1 MGFDE
6 ITGRYTDQSFSD
18 QIQLAFNQN
27 NMSGIEV
34 LELSA
39 NIESVALIKTTVKE
53 KQHIADTIKN
63 YGARLQGFIRKRVRN
78 AEDADDILQEV
89 YYQLADADRLL
100 KPIDQMAAWLFTV
113 ARNRITDLYR
123 KKKTQAMPEFF
134 AETEDEGSFKELR
147 DLMFDNG
154 STPEDDYLRS
164 LVWIELEKALDD
176 LPEEQRLV
184 FELTELKGLSFKE
197 ISEQTGVTVNTL
209 ISRKRYAVL
218 VLRER
223 LQLIYDELINF

>member
-1 MGFDE
+1 VDE
-6 ITGRYTDQSFSD
+6 IADRYTDQVVSD
-18 QIQLAFNQN
+18 RIQLSFNQN
-27 NMSGIEV
+27 NMTGIEV
-34 LELSA
+34 LDLPHEIPSGT
-39 NIESVALIKTTVKE
+39 LIKTNLKE
-53 KQHIADTIKN
+53 KQHISDIIKN
-63 YGARLQGFIRKRVRN
+63 YGIRLQGFIRKRVRN
-78 AEDADDILQEV
+78 AEDAEDILQEV

-123 KKKTQAMPEFF
+123 KKKTESMPEIFT
-134 AETEDEGSFKELR
+134 ETDDEGIFSELR

-164 LVWIELEKALDD
+164 LVWTELDKALEE

-223 LQLIYDELINF
+223 LQLIYNELINF

>member
-1 MGFDE
+1 
-6 ITGRYTDQSFSD
+6 
-18 QIQLAFNQN
+18 
-27 NMSGIEV
+27 MSGIEI
-34 LELSA
+34 LELLPGDL
-39 NIESVALIKTTVKE
+39 SVALIKTTVKE
-53 KQHIADTIKN
+53 KQHIADIIKN
-63 YGARLQGFIRKRVRN
+63 YGIRLQGFIRKRVQN
-78 AEDADDILQEV
+78 SEDADDILQEV

-123 KKKTQAMPEFF
+123 KKKTESLPEIFT
-134 AETEDEGSFKELR
+134 ETDDEGIFTELR
-147 DLMFDNG
+147 NLMFDDG

-164 LVWIELEKALDD
+164 LVWTELDKALDE
-176 LPEEQRLV
+176 LPEEQHEV

-197 ISEQTGVTVNTL
+197 ISKQTGVQVNTL

-223 LQLIYDELINF
+223 LQLIYDELLNF

>member
-1 MGFDE
+1 
-6 ITGRYTDQSFSD
+6 
-18 QIQLAFNQN
+18 
-27 NMSGIEV
+27 MSGIEV
-34 LELSA
+34 LELTSDKL
-39 NIESVALIKTTVKE
+39 SVALIKTTVKE
-53 KQHIADTIKN
+53 KQHISEIIKS
-63 YGARLQGFIRKRVRN
+63 YGNRLQGFIRKRVQN
-78 AEDADDILQEV
+78 SEDAEDILQEV

-100 KPIDQMAAWLFTV
+100 KPIDQMAAWLFTI

-123 KKKTQAMPEFF
+123 KKKTESMPEIFT
-134 AETEDEGSFKELR
+134 ETDDEGIFTELR
-147 DLMFDNG
+147 NLIFDNG

-164 LVWIELEKALDD
+164 LVWIELDKALDE

-184 FELTELKGLSFKE
+184 FELTEMKGLSFKE

>member
-1 MGFDE
+1 M
-6 ITGRYTDQSFSD
+6 
-18 QIQLAFNQN
+18 N
-27 NMSGIEV
+27 GIEV

-39 NIESVALIKTTVKE
+39 DIQSVALIKTTVKE

-63 YGARLQGFIRKRVRN
+63 YGGRLQGFIRKRVRN
-78 AEDADDILQEV
+78 SEDADDILQEV
-89 YYQLADADRLL
+89 YYQLADADRML

-123 KKKTQAMPEFF
+123 KKKTESMPEFF
-134 AETEDEGSFKELR
+134 NETEDEGSFKELR

-164 LVWIELEKALDD
+164 LVWIELDKALDE

>member
-1 MGFDE
+1 
-6 ITGRYTDQSFSD
+6 
-18 QIQLAFNQN
+18 
-27 NMSGIEV
+27 MSGIEV
-34 LELSA
+34 LELLPD
-39 NIESVALIKTTVKE
+39 NESVALIKTTVKE
-53 KQHIADTIKN
+53 RQHIADIIKN
-63 YGARLQGFIRKRVRN
+63 YGNRLEGFIRKRVRTI
-78 AEDADDILQEV
+78 EDADDILQDV
-89 YYQLADADRLL
+89 YFQLADADRLL

-123 KKKTQAMPEFF
+123 KKKTESMPEFF
-134 AETEDEGSFKELR
+134 AETEDEGTFRELR
-147 DLMFDNG
+147 NLMFDNG

-164 LVWIELEKALDD
+164 LVWIELEKALDE

-184 FELTELKGLSFKE
+184 FELTEMKGLSFKE

>member
-1 MGFDE
+1 
-6 ITGRYTDQSFSD
+6 
-18 QIQLAFNQN
+18 
-27 NMSGIEV
+27 MSGIEV
-34 LELSA
+34 LVLSPDVQ
-39 NIESVALIKTTVKE
+39 SVAQIKATVKE
-53 KQHIADTIKN
+53 RQHISDIIKN
-63 YGARLQGFIRKRVRN
+63 YGARLEGFIRKRVRTI
-78 AEDADDILQEV
+78 EDADDILQEV

-123 KKKTQAMPEFF
+123 KKKTESMPEFF
-134 AETEDEGSFKELR
+134 AETEDEGSFRELR
-147 DLMFDNG
+147 NLMFDNG

-164 LVWIELEKALDD
+164 LVWIELEKALDE

-209 ISRKRYAVL
+209 ISRKRYAIL

-223 LQLIYDELINF
+223 LQIIYDELINF

>member
-1 MGFDE
+1 
-6 ITGRYTDQSFSD
+6 
-18 QIQLAFNQN
+18 
-27 NMSGIEV
+27 MSGIEV
-34 LELSA
+34 LELS
-39 NIESVALIKTTVKE
+39 IDEQSVALIKTTVKE
-53 KQHIADTIKN
+53 RQHISDIIKN
-63 YGARLQGFIRKRVRN
+63 YGGRLEGFIRKRVRTI
-78 AEDADDILQEV
+78 EDADDILQDV

-123 KKKTQAMPEFF
+123 KKKTESMPEFF
-134 AETEDEGSFKELR
+134 ADTEDEGSFRELR
-147 DLMFDNG
+147 NLMFDNG

-164 LVWIELEKALDD
+164 LVWIELEKALDE

-184 FELTELKGLSFKE
+184 FELTELKCLSFKE

>member
-1 MGFDE
+1 
-6 ITGRYTDQSFSD
+6 
-18 QIQLAFNQN
+18 
-27 NMSGIEV
+27 MSGIEV
-34 LELSA
+34 LVLSPDVQ
-39 NIESVALIKTTVKE
+39 SVAQIKTTVKE
-53 KQHIADTIKN
+53 RQHISDIIKN
-63 YGARLQGFIRKRVRN
+63 YGGRLEGFIRKRVRTI
-78 AEDADDILQEV
+78 EDADDILQEV

-123 KKKTQAMPEFF
+123 KKKTESMPEFF
-134 AETEDEGSFKELR
+134 AETEDEGSFRELR
-147 DLMFDNG
+147 NLMFDNG

-164 LVWIELEKALDD
+164 LVWIELEKALDE
-176 LPEEQRLV
+176 LPEEQHLV

-209 ISRKRYAVL
+209 ISRKRYAIL

-223 LQLIYDELINF
+223 LQIIYDELINF

>member
-1 MGFDE
+1 
-6 ITGRYTDQSFSD
+6 
-18 QIQLAFNQN
+18 
-27 NMSGIEV
+27 MSGIEV
-34 LELSA
+34 LELS
-39 NIESVALIKTTVKE
+39 IDEQSVALIKTTVKE
-53 KQHIADTIKN
+53 KQHISEIIKN
-63 YGARLQGFIRKRVRN
+63 YSTRLQGFIRKRVRN
-78 AEDADDILQEV
+78 SEDAEDILQEV
-89 YYQLADADRLL
+89 FYQLADADRLL

-123 KKKTQAMPEFF
+123 KKKTESMPEFF
-134 AETEDEGSFKELR
+134 GDSEDEGSFKELR

-164 LVWIELEKALDD
+164 LVWIELEKALDE

-184 FELTELKGLSFKE
+184 FELTEMKGLSFRE

-218 VLRER
+218 ILRER
-223 LQLIYDELINF
+223 LQLIYDELLNF

>member
-1 MGFDE
+1 M
-6 ITGRYTDQSFSD
+6 T
-18 QIQLAFNQN
+18 
-27 NMSGIEV
+27 GIEV
-34 LELSA
+34 LGWPADDST
-39 NIESVALIKTTVKE
+39 VAPIKTTVKE
-53 KQHIADTIKN
+53 KQHISEVIKN
-63 YGARLQGFIRKRVRN
+63 YGGRLEGFIRKRVRTI
-78 AEDADDILQEV
+78 EDADDILQDV

-123 KKKTQAMPEFF
+123 KKKTESMPEIFT
-134 AETEDEGSFKELR
+134 ETDDEGVFTELR
-147 DLMFDNG
+147 NLMFDNG

-176 LPEEQRLV
+176 LPEEQRTV

-197 ISEQTGVTVNTL
+197 ISKQTGVTVNTL

-223 LQLIYDELINF
+223 LQLIYNELLNF